1 MLSIFPKFYKNFL
14 CKADKCKHSCCKGWE
29 IDIDEETAG
38 KYLAMTGELGAE
50 IRQDIGKN
58 EDSYFFKLTED
69 ERCPFLQKNGLCKII
84 LNIGEENIC
93 EICTMHPRF
102 FTMLDDV
109 ELCGV
114 GLSCEKTCELL
125 LGDEKDLVFYIEDT
139 EEEVSFSE
147 VLAVIGLNL
156 PNEMQEFSL
165 AVNAENINK
174 VLEIMAKTEPID
186 ENWSKEL
193 SIMQDMDNVELK
205 AKEYLENSDKNILNK
220 IYQYILYRQLERL
233 VDIDIEALINYAQ
246 YSILFIILHTMISK
260 ELGESVRRWSEQ
272 IEYDTDNVDLILAGV

>member
-50 IRQDIGKN
+50 IRQNIGKN

-102 FTMLDDV
+102 FTILDDV

-139 EEEVSFSE
+139 EEELSFSE

-220 IYQYILYRQLERL
+220 LYQYILYRQLERL

>member
-50 IRQDIGKN
+50 IRQNIGKN

-139 EEEVSFSE
+139 EEELSFSE

-174 VLEIMAKTEPID
+174 VLKIMAKTEPID

>member
-50 IRQDIGKN
+50 IRRNIGKN

-139 EEEVSFSE
+139 EEELSFSE
-147 VLAVIGLNL
+147 VLSVIGLNL

-220 IYQYILYRQLERL
+220 IYKYILYRQLERL

>member
-50 IRQDIGKN
+50 IRQNIGKN
-58 EDSYFFKLTED
+58 EESYFFKLTED

-102 FTMLDDV
+102 FTILDDV

-139 EEEVSFSE
+139 EEELSFSE

-220 IYQYILYRQLERL
+220 IYKYILYRQLERL

-246 YSILFIILHTMISK
+246 YSILFIILHTMISN

>member
-50 IRQDIGKN
+50 IRQNIGKN

-147 VLAVIGLNL
+147 VLSVIGLNL

-220 IYQYILYRQLERL
+220 IYKYILYRQLERL

>member
-1 MLSIFPKFYKNFL
+1 MRSIFPKFYKNFL

-50 IRQDIGKN
+50 IRQNIGKN

-139 EEEVSFSE
+139 EEELSFSE
-147 VLAVIGLNL
+147 VLSVIGLNL

-220 IYQYILYRQLERL
+220 IYKYILYRQLERL